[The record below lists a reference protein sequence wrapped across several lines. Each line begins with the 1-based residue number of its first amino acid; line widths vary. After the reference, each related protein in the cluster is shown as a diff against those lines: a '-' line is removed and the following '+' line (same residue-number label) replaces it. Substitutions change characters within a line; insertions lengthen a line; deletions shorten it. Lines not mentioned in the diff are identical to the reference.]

1 MNNKLPIIAFIS
13 LGIIWGSNFIYM
25 KWATE
30 LISPLQI
37 VFLRVF
43 FGFIPVLAYSLYKKS
58 ISLNHFKYSL
68 HFFVMSLLGT
78 TVYYYF
84 FVKASSTLLSGVMG
98 ALSGSIPLFAFLL
111 AVLFIKEEKLNI
123 RILGIL
129 IGIIGVVLIAKPFN
143 ENIFNSNIEG
153 IFDVVFGSLILGS
166 SFVYAKKFISPLKI
180 HFSALTTYQ
189 LGFALLTLLLITDFN
204 GVINIK
210 NDTHTFLGMIIG
222 LSLLGTGLAYI
233 LYYYIIEEL
242 GAVAA
247 SSVTYIP
254 PIVAL
259 IIGYFF
265 INENIDLIDCI
276 GTILIFL
283 GVFIVNNKKEK
294 NEQR

>member
-1 MNNKLPIIAFIS
+1 
-13 LGIIWGSNFIYM
+13 
-25 KWATE
+25 
-30 LISPLQI
+30 
-37 VFLRVF
+37 
-43 FGFIPVLAYSLYKKS
+43 
-58 ISLNHFKYSL
+58 
-68 HFFVMSLLGT
+68 MSLLGT

-84 FVKASSTLLSGVMG
+84 FVKASSVLLSGVMG
-98 ALSGSIPLFAFLL
+98 AISGSIPLFAFLL
-111 AVLFIKEEKLNI
+111 AIVFIKEEKLNI

-153 IFDVVFGSLILGS
+153 VFDVIFGSLIVGS

-180 HFSALTTYQ
+180 HFSALTSYQ
-189 LGFALLTLLLITDFN
+189 LGFALLTMFLITDFN
-204 GVINIK
+204 GITNIT
-210 NDTHTFLGMIIG
+210 NDTHIFLGLIIG

-247 SSVTYIP
+247 STVTYIP

-259 IIGYFF
+259 TIGYFF
-265 INENIDLIDCI
+265 INEDIDLIDCI

-283 GVFIVNNKKEK
+283 GVFIINSK
-294 NEQR
+294 R